1 MSGYMKAYF
10 MVKCIRW
17 QVLGMNPNDIEH
29 IIYDKT
35 REIRERDEEDR
46 KRSEEHFERVLLK
59 PDSFEWHKLYYNNCI
74 PKDENTDHEQKL

>member
-1 MSGYMKAYF
+1 MKAYF

-46 KRSEEHFERVLLK
+46 KQSEEHFERVLLK

>member
-1 MSGYMKAYF
+1 MPREERELHNNGLSEDTST
-10 MVKCIRW
+10 
-17 QVLGMNPNDIEH
+17 VLRDGGIEH